1 MATFAYLGDH
11 AETQVFGLVFRR
23 GEPTEVVSEKHALKL
38 RNNCD
43 FSEVVEGVEVLDA
56 EPQEARTKRKYT
68 RKAE

>member
-1 MATFAYLGDH
+1 MTQFAYLGDH

-23 GEPTEVVSEKHALKL
+23 GEPTEVVSEKHAFKL

-56 EPQEARTKRKYT
+56 EPQEERTKRKYT